1 VHDASARTHL
11 QLAAAERLENLK
23 EMSVLGL
30 EYAIQHHSSLDIQ
43 VDMQASQFI
52 IPYGGFYE
60 DSKALIIINL
70 GNLKV
75 QPLQKEKITSVTV
88 KELIK
93 MGKSE
98 EEVLSH
104 LKMYSYDR
112 FFLEIVNFQVT
123 KNHIHIMWESF
134 NNHKYYTE
142 H

>member
-1 VHDASARTHL
+1 
-11 QLAAAERLENLK
+11 
-23 EMSVLGL
+23 MSVLGL